1 MKLSRFFMIA
11 AISSLSLSSCVV
23 YKSHSTTGNPIG
35 TKKGV
40 SESKIA
46 QSFDAGIATAAK
58 NGGITKIAT
67 VDVKQ
72 TLTKITVTVTGE

>member
-1 MKLSRFFMIA
+1 MKLTKLFVIA
-11 AISSLSLSSCVV
+11 AVSSVSLSSCVV
-23 YKSHSTTGNPIG
+23 YQSHSTTGNPVG

-58 NGGITKIAT
+58 KGGITKIAT